1 MVEEMILENSPACEI
16 IRRSEPKTEDEF
28 REARTVGLGGSDAGA
43 ILGLSTYKSPFMVA
57 CEKMKLVR
65 RSEDTDATRRGKKRE
80 PWLRG
85 LLADWFFAETGKQV
99 KVYSA
104 PGQYRS
110 KRNPI
115 IIAQMDGFVDIEGL
129 GLGVLEIKT
138 AIDFMMPYWENDQ
151 IPDSYYAQGQH
162 YALGTDLP
170 YTLFFAEVGDTFL
183 YRISPRNQEFIDKM
197 EAQEVQFWNTY
208 IVPKILPDPAGI
220 EKEEPY
226 LLQLYGKSDSEHFI
240 ALPDLAEK
248 AARYLALGEAIKPL
262 EAEKDAINALFKG
275 RIGNAKGA
283 AAGAYRVTWSRFKRE
298 SLDTAKLKVEEPKIW
313 QKYRKESDT
322 GRLTISLPVTK

>member
-16 IRRSEPKTEDEF
+16 IRRSEPKTEEEF

-85 LLADWFFAETGKQV
+85 LLADWFFAETGKQI

-104 PGQYRS
+104 PGQYRLR
-110 KRNPI
+110 RNPI

-162 YALGTDLP
+162 YNNATALP

-183 YRISPRNQEFIDKM
+183 YRVAPRNQDFIDKM
-197 EAQEVQFWNTY
+197 EAQENQFWNTY
-208 IVPKILPDPAGI
+208 IVPKILPDPSGL
-220 EKEEPY
+220 ENEGDY
-226 LLQLYGKSDSEHFI
+226 LLQLYGKSESEKFI
-240 ALPDLAEK
+240 ALPDLTEQ
-248 AARYLALGEAIKPL
+248 AARYLAIGEALKPL
-262 EAEKDAINALFKG
+262 EAEKEAINALFKK
-275 RIGNAKGA
+275 RIGDAKGA
-283 AAGAYRVTWSRFKRE
+283 AAGPYKVTWSRFKKE
-298 SLDTAKLKVEEPKIW
+298 SLDVAALKVEEPKIW
-313 QKYRKESDT
+313 QKYRRESDT
-322 GRLTISLPVTK
+322 GRLTISLPKAK